1 MRNCKNTNA
10 ISNLPSRIRR
20 YRLLSLIGSTRN
32 SDVYVALVPNTN
44 QKMIMKIIPH
54 EKKIGHDISLD
65 NGYNINT
72 NRFASQMESI
82 ERECMIHKQ
91 VMVHPYVMPIVDFFD
106 FQNVRV
112 ILMPRAFGT
121 LCDFRKK
128 FINGRSFAGK
138 ELSSEEIS
146 IIMAKIM
153 YRCLKVVQYLHDQC
167 NILHGDIK
175 PSNIVFDFVQC
186 NNSPPHSPTNSN
198 PSSPSNSPPNSPT
211 QRNFNIFSKP
221 MNINESN
228 NNNTNPNIILEPKPL
243 FIDFGHARELTAKD
257 DFLCHCHN
265 MTCEFSAPEVLALQ
279 PHSFPSDIF
288 SLGSTFYYL
297 VTGREL
303 LKIKPSRG
311 SISSMASE
319 MANVCYN
326 LKSTNAFRE
335 KEWLAFPESLSELII
350 SMLCK
355 YQERRPTALNCLR
368 HPFFEEF
375 LGLQWIKCEDEMVPI
390 ISNYNE

>member
-1 MRNCKNTNA
+1 MTWNSKNTIA
-10 ISNLPSRIRR
+10 ISNLPTRIRR
-20 YRLLSLIGSTRN
+20 YRLLSLIGNTHN
-32 SDVYVALVPNTN
+32 SSVYVALVPSTN

-54 EKKIGHDISLD
+54 EKIIGHDMSLD

-72 NRFASQMESI
+72 NQYASQMDDI

-91 VMVHPYVMPIVDFFD
+91 VMSHPYVMPIVDFFD

-112 ILMPRAFGT
+112 ILMPRGYGT

-128 FINGRSFAGK
+128 FITGRSFNGN
-138 ELSSEEIS
+138 ELSNEEIS

-153 YRCLKVVQYLHDQC
+153 YKCLKVVQYLHDHC

-175 PSNIVFDFVQC
+175 PSNIVFDFVQW
-186 NNSPPHSPTNSN
+186 NNSPTHSPTNSN
-198 PSSPSNSPPNSPT
+198 SSSPSNSPPNSPST
-211 QRNFNIFSKP
+211 RTLKPIKNIESK
-221 MNINESN
+221 
-228 NNNTNPNIILEPKPL
+228 NTALEPNPL
-243 FIDFGHARELTAKD
+243 FIDFGHARELTVQD

-265 MTCEFSAPEVLALQ
+265 MTIEFSAPEVLALE
-279 PHSFPSDIF
+279 PHSFSSDIF
-288 SLGSTFYYL
+288 SLGLTFYYL

-303 LKIKPSRG
+303 LKMKQTRG
-311 SISSMASE
+311 SIASMASE
-319 MANVCYN
+319 MANAVYN
-326 LKSTNAFRE
+326 LKSTNAFQE

-355 YQERRPTALNCLR
+355 YQERRPTAINCLR

-375 LGLQWIKCEDEMVPI
+375 LGLPWIKCENEMVPI
-390 ISNYNE
+390 ISKYNE